1 MHIEPIRRRSVVHDA
16 IAKLKELIDHQ
27 YFKSGQKLP
36 PERELAKLLGIS
48 LPSLREA
55 LRALSIL
62 GVVDMRPGSGT
73 FLKDSL
79 DAWSHEAFSLFFDLN
94 PSIHLDLFEARIGIE
109 GFMAE
114 LAAKKRTADDLKRME
129 VALRAMKANLSDK
142 TEYIRHE
149 IEFHRAI
156 IGAAKN
162 VVLQTFMEKMYKIL
176 HESRKQTV
184 QQLTDVYHASYL
196 DHDTIY
202 RCIKKADAREAR
214 RAMIAKLAKVEKRF
228 RRTLMR
234 GTPYVDETAKEVTPG
249 AASGARAI

>member
-27 YFKSGQKLP
+27 YFKFGQKLP

-73 FLKDSL
+73 YLKNSL

-94 PSIHLDLFEARIGIE
+94 PSIHLDLFEARLGIE
-109 GFMAE
+109 GFIAE
-114 LAAKKRTADDLKRME
+114 LAAERRAEDDLTRMEAALKRM
-129 VALRAMKANLSDK
+129 KSHLSDK
-142 TEYIRHE
+142 DEYIRHE
-149 IEFHRAI
+149 NEFHRAI
-156 IGAAKN
+156 FVAAKN

-176 HESRKQTV
+176 HESRRKTV
-184 QQLTDVYHASYL
+184 RLLADVYRESYL
-196 DHDTIY
+196 DHYAVY
-202 RCIKKADAREAR
+202 RGIKDANPREAR
-214 RAMIAKLAKVEKRF
+214 RAMIAKLSKVEKRF
-228 RRTLMR
+228 RKTMPEETPYAEETADEVPR
-234 GTPYVDETAKEVTPG
+234 GTAR
-249 AASGARAI
+249 GARAV